1 MRLVDEMDFDD
12 ILYDTQLNMKT
23 TDRDDT
29 FSDTHHYPYEPT
41 QYRVLDRIVEESVI
55 DGCAHIIDYG
65 CGKGRVSIYLAN
77 KMHCLAT
84 GIDLED
90 SFVADALANLNR
102 VDIDAEQKEKIEFY
116 VADASQFVVPSTAD
130 VFYFFNPFSVSILAS
145 VIERIKES
153 YYNNPRQMTLL
164 FYYPSDEY
172 VSFLMRE
179 DALLFDDE
187 IDCRDLFDGQD
198 ERERVLIYRME

>member
-1 MRLVDEMDFDD
+1 MDFDD
-12 ILYDTQLNMKT
+12 ILYDTQLNIKT

-41 QYRVLDRIVEESVI
+41 QYRVLDRIVEEGVVE
-55 DGCAHIIDYG
+55 DCTHIIDYG
-65 CGKGRVSIYLAN
+65 CGKGRVSMYLAS
-77 KMHCLAT
+77 KLRCKST

-90 SFVADALANLNR
+90 SFVADALENLKQA
-102 VDIDAEQKEKIEFY
+102 DLESEQKENIEFL
-116 VADASQFVVPSTAD
+116 VADAAQFAVPASAD
-130 VFYFFNPFSVSILAS
+130 VFYFFNPFSVHILAS
-145 VIERIKES
+145 VMERILES
-153 YYNNPRQMTLL
+153 YYDDPRPMTLL

-172 VSFLMRE
+172 VSYLMRQ

-198 ERERVLIYRME
+198 ERERVMIYRME